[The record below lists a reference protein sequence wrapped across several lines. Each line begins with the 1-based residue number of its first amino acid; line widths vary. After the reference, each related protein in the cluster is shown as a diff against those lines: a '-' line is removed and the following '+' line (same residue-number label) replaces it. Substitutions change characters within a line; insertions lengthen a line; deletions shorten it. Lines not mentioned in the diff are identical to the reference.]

1 MFSVL
6 MKTKIL
12 LLCHIKLLYD
22 RGKMTRVDKFLLCEK
37 YGREFVHF
45 FCKCTWNMYS
55 ESRSFRLGEA
65 PVFSYNIYVRNA
77 EATAGSCQCKKG
89 GYKVKEKK
97 KGRAQKKSKQS
108 FLSKLKMN
116 KELLILSAPGAIWF
130 LLFAYLPLFGI
141 LVAFKQYR
149 LSGNFF
155 ESLINS
161 KFVGL
166 DNFKFLFSSGD
177 AWIILRNTVLYNA
190 AFIILGVVL
199 PVIVAL
205 LLNELRNKGMTKVYQ
220 SSMFLPYFLSW
231 VVVSYCVY
239 AFLNPEKGY
248 FNSIIQQF
256 GGEGISWYT
265 EKGLWPFIIIIMSQG
280 KGIGYNTV
288 VYLASICGINKTY
301 YEAAVIDGATK
312 WQQMK
317 YITLPLLKPVITIL
331 LIMAVGGI
339 FKSDFGLFYQLPRDS
354 GPLYP
359 VTNVLDTYIFR
370 ALQTNGEIGMSSA
383 AALFQSVVGFIMIM
397 GANKLVSKI
406 DEENALF

>member
-1 MFSVL
+1 MYN
-6 MKTKIL
+6 KTISFQLENLFEIGYIIYIEKI
-12 LLCHIKLLYD
+12 
-22 RGKMTRVDKFLLCEK
+22 
-37 YGREFVHF
+37 
-45 FCKCTWNMYS
+45 
-55 ESRSFRLGEA
+55 
-65 PVFSYNIYVRNA
+65 
-77 EATAGSCQCKKG
+77 KG
-89 GYKVKEKK
+89 GYKMNK
-97 KGRAQKKSKQS
+97 KGKGRLSRLKS
-108 FLSKLKMN
+108 N
-116 KELLILSAPGAIWF
+116 KELLMFSMPGAIWF

-141 LVAFKQYR
+141 FVAFKEYR
-149 LSGNFF
+149 LSGGFF
-155 ESLINS
+155 ESLIKS

-166 DNFKFLFSSGD
+166 KNFQFLFSSGD
-177 AWIILRNTVLYNA
+177 AWLIVRNTVLYNA

-199 PVIVAL
+199 PVIVAM
-205 LLNELRNKGMTKVYQ
+205 LLNELRNKGMAKIYQ

-231 VVVSYCVY
+231 VVVSYCVF

-265 EKGLWPFIIIIMSQG
+265 EKGLWPFIIIFMSQW